1 MINIVFLK
9 KKNKMEKYFC
19 DKCGKEIGIEH
30 NFMRLN
36 KKSNLDI
43 YGDRYI
49 LCDECF
55 KKVEEMVK
63 K

>member
-1 MINIVFLK
+1 
-9 KKNKMEKYFC
+9 MEKYFC